1 MTKPKLPPLA
11 FAFRNWQQQQSNYR
25 NAYGIKLNYSRI
37 GETHIVFRDFRV
49 NWAWEA
55 FRAGYKYAQQE
66 KNHET
71 ERN

>member
-1 MTKPKLPPLA
+1 MTKPKLPPMA
-11 FAFRNWQQQQSNYR
+11 TAFRYWQQHQSHYR

-55 FRAGYKYAQQE
+55 FRAGYKLAQQE
-66 KNHET
+66 QQK
-71 ERN
+71 

>member
-1 MTKPKLPPLA
+1 MTKPKFPSLA
-11 FAFRNWQQQQSNYR
+11 STFMNWQKNQSHYR
-25 NAYGIKLNYSRI
+25 NAYGVKLNYSRI

-55 FRAGYKYAQQE
+55 FRAGYKLAQQE